1 MTSSHQH
8 LHAPVPGNVAARAVR
23 RVFIVTLVLNLA
35 VAIAK
40 AGYGYWSG
48 SLALGTDAIHA
59 ALDASSNI
67 LALFSLQWSQA
78 PADERH
84 PYGRQKMEIVAALG
98 IGVLIVIGL
107 SEMTAAAVRALSAAV
122 AGSGSGT
129 HPGPQQ
135 PWAQHPGLQQ
145 PGAQHP
151 GLQIGWWGFG
161 IVGATMVINFFVTRY
176 EEQRGHALGSSLL
189 CADAQH
195 TRSDLYASAAVLLSF
210 IGVRLGLRWA
220 DPLGAMFV
228 VFMVGRAAWIV
239 FRDNV
244 PTLIDAAV
252 LDPKRV
258 AHLAGTVSDACD
270 VDVGRVRSRGLRN
283 AVQLDLHVAV
293 DPSMS
298 VLDAHLL
305 ATKIEKT
312 LRTAYPELSDVVIHT
327 GPSDTS
333 STALRDAKI
342 SDKPVI

>member
-1 MTSSHQH
+1 MTASHQH
-8 LHAPVPGNVAARAVR
+8 LHAPAPGNVAARAVR

-67 LALFSLQWSQA
+67 LALFSLHWSQA

-84 PYGRQKMEIVAALG
+84 PYGRRKMEIVAALG

-107 SEMTAAAVRALSAAV
+107 SEMTAAAVRSLSAA
-122 AGSGSGT
+122 ARATSGA
-129 HPGPQQ
+129 P
-135 PWAQHPGLQQ
+135 

-151 GLQIGWWGFG
+151 EVQIGWWGFG

-176 EEQRGHALGSSLL
+176 EDRRGHALGSPLL

-210 IGVRLGLRWA
+210 VGVRLGLRWA

-258 AHLAGTVSDACD
+258 AHLAGTVSEACD

-327 GPSDTS
+327 GPSATS
-333 STALRDAKI
+333 PTAPGEAKTPGSPAI
-342 SDKPVI
+342 KNTT